1 MNDHR
6 RRPPIPWARSTRPKV
21 DMKSVCVFAGSSAG
35 SRPEYRQH
43 ATELGRALAARGMGL
58 VYGGARVGLMGAVA
72 EAVLASGG
80 QVTGVIPAALVAK
93 EIAHNGLTEL
103 RVVASMH
110 ERKAT
115 MADLSDAF
123 IALPGGWGTWEEF
136 FEVLTWGQ
144 LGLHRKPCGLLNVQ
158 DYFESL
164 LAFVKHSFD
173 EGCVRREYGSM
184 ISVSDSPE
192 GLLERLARYD
202 APSIEKWID
211 RTST

>member
-1 MNDHR
+1 M
-6 RRPPIPWARSTRPKV
+6 TRI
-21 DMKSVCVFAGSSAG
+21 CVFAGSSAG

-43 ATELGRALAARGMGL
+43 ATELGRALAARGIGL

-72 EAVLASGG
+72 DSVLASGG
-80 QVTGVIPAALVAK
+80 QVTGVIPGALVRK

-110 ERKAT
+110 ERKST

-158 DYFESL
+158 GYFDPL

-173 EGCVRREYGSM
+173 EGFVRREYGSM
-184 ISVSDSPE
+184 ISVSDSAE
-192 GLLERLARYD
+192 GLLERLAGYV

-211 RTST
+211 RAST